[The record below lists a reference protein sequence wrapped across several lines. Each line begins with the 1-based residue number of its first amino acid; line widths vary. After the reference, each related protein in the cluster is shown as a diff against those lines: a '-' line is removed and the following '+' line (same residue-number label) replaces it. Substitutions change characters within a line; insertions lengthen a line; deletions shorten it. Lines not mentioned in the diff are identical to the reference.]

1 MSSIGQ
7 NLEQERLLVE
17 LAEQVRSRY
26 FGKYR
31 GLVQDN
37 NDPDNL
43 GRIKAKV
50 PEVYGDEQI
59 SPWAFPV
66 VPFAGSNHGLVL
78 LPEVDDGVW
87 IEFEAGDPSRPI
99 WTGCW
104 WGSGE
109 MPASGNT
116 NSRVLVTS
124 GGHQLILDDGNEKLQ
139 LIHSGGAEISMTDS
153 EITLKIGATQIVLSS
168 SGVDINNGAFK
179 VS

>member
-1 MSSIGQ
+1 MGQ
-7 NLEQERLLVE
+7 NMEQERLLVE
-17 LAEQVRSRY
+17 LAEHMRSSY

-31 GLVQDN
+31 GIVQDN

-59 SPWAFPV
+59 SPWAWPA
-66 VPFAGSNHGLVL
+66 VPFAGDNRGLVL
-78 LPEVDDGVW
+78 LPEVEDRVW
-87 IEFEAGDPSRPI
+87 IEFEAGDTNSPI

-104 WGSGE
+104 WRNGI
-109 MPASGNT
+109 PASGNI

-124 GGHQLILDDGNEKLQ
+124 GGHQVILDDGNQKLQ
-139 LIHSGGAEISMTDS
+139 LIHSGGAEISMTNND
-153 EITLKIGATQIVLSS
+153 ITLKIGATKIVLSS

>member
-31 GLVQDN
+31 GIVRDN

-66 VPFAGSNHGLVL
+66 VPFAGNNHGLVL

-87 IEFEAGDPSRPI
+87 IEFEAGDASRPI

-104 WGSGE
+104 WASGE

-139 LIHSGGAEISMTDS
+139 LIHSGGAEISMSNS
-153 EITLKIGATQIVLSS
+153 EISLKIGATQIVLSS